1 MPDNFINAE
10 HLQKMLDSTEDAAL
24 LLDRRFRVVEMN
36 LEARLHIPLSVGT
49 DISECFLNGG
59 IDKLQNIMSGE
70 ICSVDILLN
79 GEETTAAVFC
89 ACDRLL
95 LFVGD
100 LGYSTSLRALKSSE
114 VGESIRARLWSVA
127 EKLIDEGYQLRT
139 LPFFDISAVSDAI
152 LSEISL
158 QHPCLRKRIRFE
170 NRCFESFGIGS
181 EQGFTLI
188 FAAICSLLLDFLDG
202 ESITVKTECGR
213 NSLYLDF
220 LSSESRF
227 SPLPSNQSGELRRI
241 RLIAEANLWS
251 FKTFSD
257 TGGRVGYRL
266 VLPLVKSGEEFLVR
280 DIISE
285 FIRET
290 VALAFSN
297 GTRNSV

>member
-1 MPDNFINAE
+1 MTDNFINAE

-70 ICSVDILLN
+70 ICSVDIILN
-79 GEETTAAVFC
+79 EAETTAAVFC

-95 LFVGD
+95 LFVGEI
-100 LGYSTSLRALKSSE
+100 GYSTSLCALKSSGI
-114 VGESIRARLWSVA
+114 GEIGCARLWSVA
-127 EKLIDEGYQLRT
+127 EKLIEEGYQLRT

-158 QHPCLRKRIRFE
+158 QHPCLRKRISFE
-170 NRCFESFGIGS
+170 NRCFDSFGIGS

-188 FAAICSLLLDFLDG
+188 FAAICSLLLDFMGG
-202 ESITVKTECGR
+202 ESITVKSECGR

-220 LSSESRF
+220 LSSEPRF

-241 RLIAEANLWS
+241 RLIAESNLWS
-251 FKTFSD
+251 FKVFSD
-257 TGGRVGYRL
+257 VSGRAGYRL
-266 VLPLVKSGEEFLVR
+266 ILPLVKSGEEFLVR

-290 VALAFSN
+290 VALAFSE
-297 GTRNSV
+297 RLSE